1 MAIAIQGLR
10 AFRAVME
17 VGSTGAAADRIGRTQ
32 PQLSRLISQLE
43 AELGFALFHRER
55 RRLIPTPRAQRFYH
69 EVLRALDGLDNI
81 KAVGEELRLEADAQL
96 RVIAP
101 PYASYTVMP
110 EALSRYRCTYPNGQF
125 SLELVTRSSMGRW
138 ISFHN
143 FDIGIA
149 SLPFDAPSIT
159 SMPLAEVP
167 TVVVLP
173 VGHPLAA
180 KSVIDVDDL
189 GRHPFVALNAFT
201 LLRRQLDRVLAD
213 ARVTL
218 NIAGETDTGLSACQ
232 MVAEGV
238 GVTVVDRLWLD
249 AMPPGRVVHRPWSP
263 GVVSAFGLIHPSAT
277 PLGAPA
283 RLLAEILREVFVRR
297 YAAATNPVASPGVK

>member
-1 MAIAIQGLR
+1 MAIAVQGLR

-17 VGSTGAAADRIGRTQ
+17 VGSTGAAADRLGRTQ

-43 AELGFALFHRER
+43 AELGFALFHREH
-55 RRLIPTPRAQRFYH
+55 RRLIPTVRAHRFYQ
-69 EVLRALDGLDNI
+69 EVLRALDGLDSI
-81 KAVGEELRLEADAQL
+81 KAVGEDLRLEADAQL

-110 EALSRYRCTYPNGQF
+110 EALARYRRTYPNVQF

-143 FDIGIA
+143 FDLGIA

-159 SMPLAEVP
+159 AIPLAQVA
-167 TVVVLP
+167 TVVVMP
-173 VGHPLAA
+173 VGHPLG
-180 KSVIDVDDL
+180 KHQSVPVEEL

-201 LLRRQLDRVLAD
+201 LLRRQLDRVLGESG
-213 ARVTL
+213 VSLTL
-218 NIAGETDTGLSACQ
+218 AGETDTGLSACQ

-249 AMPPGRVVHRPWSP
+249 AIPPGKVECRPWHP
-263 GVVSAFGLIHPSAT
+263 GVLSAFGLIHPAAA

-283 RLLAEILREVFVRR
+283 RLLADILLDIFASR
-297 YAAATNPVASPGVK
+297 YGTP

>member
-1 MAIAIQGLR
+1 MVIAVQSLR

-17 VGSTGAAADRIGRTQ
+17 VGSTGAAADRLGRTQ

-43 AELGFALFHRER
+43 DDLGFPLFHRER
-55 RRLIPTPRAQRFYH
+55 RRLVPTARAHRLFQ

-81 KAVGEELRLEADAQL
+81 KAVGEQLRLESDAQL

-101 PYASYTVMP
+101 PYASYTVLP
-110 EALSRYRCTYPNGQF
+110 EALARYRRTYPNGQF

-159 SMPLAEVP
+159 ALPLARVD

-173 VGHPLAA
+173 AGHPLCDAQ
-180 KSVIDVDDL
+180 SVSVADL
-189 GRHPFVALNAFT
+189 SRYPFVALNAFT
-201 LLRRQLDRVLAD
+201 LLRRQLDRVLA
-213 ARVTL
+213 AAGVEL
-218 NIAGETDTGLSACQ
+218 KLAGETDTGLSACQ

-238 GVTVVDRLWLD
+238 GITVVDRLWLD
-249 AMPPGRVVHRPWSP
+249 AMPEGRVVWRPWTP
-263 GVVSAFGLIHPSAT
+263 GVVSEFGLIHPSAT
-277 PLGAPA
+277 PLGPQA
-283 RLLAEILREVFVRR
+283 RLLAEILVEIFRDR
-297 YAAATNPVASPGVK
+297 YACS